1 MRKLYVLYDE
11 DCGFCRRVQRWL
23 IEQRQYV
30 TLIPL
35 ARQSIAARQM
45 FGPVIDSAGDDEMI
59 VVSDEGQIWRGTHA
73 YLVCMWALRRTRRW
87 SFRLARPSL
96 RPLVRGAF
104 ATLARNRYALSKLM
118 GASDDRQLVG
128 ELRRREPP
136 RCTSVPAADTGFK

>member
-45 FGPVIDSAGDDEMI
+45 FAPVIDSAGDDEMV
-59 VVSDEGQIWRGTHA
+59 VVSDTGQVWRGTHA
-73 YLVCMWALRRTRRW
+73 YLVCMWALRRTRKW
-87 SFRLARPSL
+87 SYRLARPSL

-104 ATLARNRYALSKLM
+104 ATLARNRLALSKLL
-118 GASDDRQLVG
+118 GVSNDRALAD

-136 RCTSVPAADTGFK
+136 RCTAVSGTTTGLD